1 VLQSSEVDF
10 NDAADE
16 LYGLS
21 PEDFTAARNARAK
34 QARAEKDRD
43 LAGQITSLRK
53 PTMAAWATNQ
63 LVREHADEVDV
74 LLELGRELRDVMADI
89 EGDELRQLTKQRYQ
103 LVSALVQQA
112 RSLAQSR
119 GKRLGDDAA
128 QAVRATLE
136 ATLSDQASADAVA
149 TGRLTDALQVSGFS
163 SPGQLGAA
171 SRGAVHPRTPQTS
184 SDPPQSAVA
193 DLDAERIKR
202 ALRQAER
209 DVEAAD
215 KAAQRARIAS
225 ERAQQRLQT
234 AERDREDAAKSVDR
248 ARRQLD
254 EAVAD
259 LDVRKQRADEAGA
272 EAAEAHRR
280 VADTEGE
287 LTRAQAELEQ
297 LRS

>member
-1 VLQSSEVDF
+1 MDF
-10 NDAADE
+10 DDVADE
-16 LYGLS
+16 LYRLA

-43 LAGQITSLRK
+43 LAGRISSLRK

-63 LVREHADEVDV
+63 LVRKHADEVEV

-103 LVSALVQQA
+103 LVSALVQRA

-119 GKRLGDDAA
+119 GKPIADDAA

-171 SRGAVHPRTPQTS
+171 SRGAVHLRTQLS
-184 SDPPQSAVA
+184 SDPPQSTVA

-254 EAVAD
+254 DAETD

-272 EAAEAHRR
+272 EAAEAQRK

-287 LTRAQAELEQ
+287 LIRAQAELEQ